1 MYMRRFNTNKDS
13 LFPEIFF
20 FFFFE
25 KNIIPVLK
33 LLPLKLFHSL
43 QNVENQFGQIWKE
56 W

>member
-1 MYMRRFNTNKDS
+1 MFMLKMYMMRFNTNRDS

-20 FFFFE
+20 FLK

-43 QNVENQFGQIWKE
+43 QNVENQFGHI
-56 W
+56 